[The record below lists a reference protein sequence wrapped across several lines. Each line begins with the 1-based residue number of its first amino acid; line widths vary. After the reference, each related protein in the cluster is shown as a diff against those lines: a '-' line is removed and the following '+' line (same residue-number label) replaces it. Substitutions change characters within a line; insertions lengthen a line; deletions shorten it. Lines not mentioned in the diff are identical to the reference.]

1 MVVASTHAKA
11 DPPSGAAEVQVTF
24 PVTGMTCAACQS
36 FVERTLASQPGVK
49 KAAVNLMLHNATVAY
64 DPGAQNLPALVEAVR
79 EVGYG
84 AELPSGTDSVV
95 RLQQEHDREQAH
107 EYKTLRRKAIVG
119 AVAGALAMTA
129 SMPLMTT
136 TGMGGMEHVHDPLL
150 AWSMRVLDPALS
162 RALPWLYRTD
172 AATLR
177 WLLFVLTA
185 VVMVW
190 AGRRFYVKAWS
201 ALRHGSADMNTLIA
215 LGTGAAFLYSTAA
228 TVVPGFFIA
237 HGIAP
242 DVYYEAVIWIIT
254 LVLVGNTLES
264 RAKRQTAVAL
274 ERLASLQPKNA
285 RVVRDGEELDLP
297 LESVIA
303 GDVLVVRPGER
314 IPLDGEVLDG
324 ASAVDESMLTGESI
338 PVHKSAG
345 GHLMGG
351 TLNQN
356 GSLRYRASR
365 LGAESTLAQIV
376 KLLRDAQSSRAPI
389 QKLADRISAIFVP
402 TVLGLATMT
411 FIGWRLIAPQ
421 AGLMQAFASAVT
433 VLVIACPCAMG
444 LAVPTAVMVSTG
456 RGAHFGLLIK
466 GGEVLER
473 LGKVD
478 TVVLDKTGTI
488 TEGKPRVTDM
498 LVEPPELDESKDEA
512 ANRVLAM
519 VAAVERRSEH
529 PLASAVVR
537 YAAERKLKILE
548 PEGFEARTGQGAVG
562 VVNGSAVVIGTP
574 ELLESHSIDLRSL
587 RAAAEALADQGKTVL
602 WVGIDGAA
610 RALIGVADTVKP
622 SSAPA
627 IARLRKAGLR
637 VVMLTGDNP
646 QTAQAIARQSWV
658 DEFVARMLPAG
669 KVEMIRKLQAAG
681 HVVAMVGDGINDAPA
696 LAQADIGIAMASGSD
711 IAIEAADV
719 TLMRSDLNGVA
730 AAITLSRKTMRVM
743 KQNLFWALIYNLIGI
758 PIAAGVLY
766 PALVLSPVL
775 ASAAMAFSSVSVVS
789 NSLRLRRAKLG

>member
-1 MVVASTHAKA
+1 MAVDLIHA
-11 DPPSGAAEVQVTF
+11 DGPPSGAAEVQVTF

-49 KAAVNLMLHNATVAY
+49 SASVNLMLHNATVDY
-64 DPGAQNLPALVEAVR
+64 DPEAQNLPALLEAVR
-79 EVGYG
+79 KVGYG
-84 AELPSGTDSVV
+84 AAPPSDTDSVV
-95 RLQQEHDREQAH
+95 RLQQEHDQEQAR
-107 EYKTLRRKAIVG
+107 EYRTLRRKAIIG
-119 AVAGALAMTA
+119 AVAGAVAMAA

-136 TGMGGMEHVHDPLL
+136 SMGGMEHVHDPLL

-162 RALPWLYRTD
+162 RAVPWLYRTD

-177 WLLFVLTA
+177 GLLFALTA

-190 AGRRFYVKAWS
+190 AGRGFYIKAWS
-201 ALRHGSADMNTLIA
+201 ALRHRSADMNTLIA
-215 LGTGAAFLYSTAA
+215 LGTGAAFLYSTTA
-228 TVVPGFFIA
+228 TVVPGFFIS

-264 RAKRQTAVAL
+264 RAKRQTAAAL
-274 ERLASLQPKNA
+274 EQLASLQPKSA
-285 RVVRDGEELDLP
+285 HVVRDGQEFDLP
-297 LESVIA
+297 LESVVA

-314 IPLDGEVLDG
+314 IPLDGEVVDG

-338 PVHKSAG
+338 PVHKGSG
-345 GHLMGG
+345 DRLMGG

-356 GSLRYRASR
+356 GALRYRASR
-365 LGAESTLAQIV
+365 LGAESTLAQIL

-402 TVLGLATMT
+402 TVLGLATLT
-411 FIGWRLIAPQ
+411 FIAWRLIAPQ
-421 AGLMQAFASAVT
+421 AGILQAFASAVT

-456 RGAHFGLLIK
+456 RGARFGLLIK
-466 GGEVLER
+466 GGEALER

-498 LVEPPELDESKDEA
+498 LLESRSTGESEDKA
-512 ANRVLAM
+512 AKRILAM
-519 VAAVERRSEH
+519 VAAIERRSEH

-537 YAAERKLKILE
+537 YATERGVKQLE
-548 PEGFEARTGQGAVG
+548 PQSFEAHTGQGAVG
-562 VVNGSAVVIGTP
+562 IVNGSTVVIGTP
-574 ELLESHSIDLRSL
+574 ELLESYRIDLRSL
-587 RAAAEALADQGKTVL
+587 PTPAQALAEQGKTVL
-602 WVGIDGAA
+602 WVGMDGAA
-610 RALIGVADTVKP
+610 QALIGVADTVKP

-646 QTAQAIARQSWV
+646 QTAQAIARQTEV
-658 DEFVARMLPAG
+658 DEVVARVLPAG
-669 KVEMIRKLQAAG
+669 KVAAVRKLQAAG

-696 LAQADIGIAMASGSD
+696 LAQADVGIAMASGSD

-743 KQNLFWALIYNLIGI
+743 KQNLFWALIYNLVGI

-766 PALVLSPVL
+766 PSLVLSPVL

-789 NSLRLRRAKLG
+789 NSLRLRRARLG